1 MKLDIAHAWKDQAYR
16 AGLNNEQLETLP
28 ANPAGELSDA
38 DLDAVF
44 GGWNGGGVYH
54 SSKVYQHNESYGLIC
69 EVNVF
74 SISALISNVAILG
87 TVAQTCA
94 KG

>member
-1 MKLDIAHAWKDQAYR
+1 MKFDITRAWKDETYR
-16 AGLNNEQLETLP
+16 AILSDEQLNTLP
-28 ANPAGELSDA
+28 INPAGELSDA

-44 GGWNGGGVYH
+44 GGWSGCGNYT
-54 SSKVYQHNESYGLIC
+54 YCNTYEHNESYGLIC

-74 SISALISNVAILG
+74 SVSALISNVAVLG
-87 TVAQTCA
+87 NVAQTCA